1 MDGPRVAAGVTLARE
16 PPFELTFRLEAQD
29 YHALLKNL
37 RWHAVERAV
46 ALLPASGIAAAGAL
60 IGVFALLTL
69 GDAKSESQSWN
80 LAAPITGA
88 VILYVLYRLV
98 VMPRYRRSLFT
109 GQPMALG
116 DTKVVADARGIGS
129 NIAEIV
135 IAMPWSSVIRIVE
148 TDQHIFLLFARLAGV
163 IVPKR
168 AFVSGDQ
175 ARRFTAFVRGMAP
188 APRRG

>member
-1 MDGPRVAAGVTLARE
+1 MDGPRVAAGVMPAHE
-16 PPFELTFRLEAQD
+16 PPFELIFRLDARD
-29 YHALLKNL
+29 YHAFLQNL

-60 IGVFALLTL
+60 IGVFALLAL
-69 GDAKSESQSWN
+69 GTKSAAPTWS
-80 LAAPITGA
+80 LAVPITGA
-88 VILYVLYRLV
+88 LILYILYRFGV
-98 VMPRYRRSLFT
+98 IPHYRRSLFT

-175 ARRFTAFVRGMAP
+175 ARRFTAFVRSMAP

>member
-1 MDGPRVAAGVTLARE
+1 MDGPRVAAGVMPAHE
-16 PPFELTFRLEAQD
+16 PPFELIFRLDARD
-29 YHALLKNL
+29 YHAFLQNL
-37 RWHAVERAV
+37 RWHAVERGV

-69 GDAKSESQSWN
+69 GTKSAAPTWS
-80 LAAPITGA
+80 LAVPITGA
-88 VILYVLYRLV
+88 LILYILYRFG
-98 VMPRYRRSLFT
+98 VMPHYRRSLFT

-175 ARRFTAFVRGMAP
+175 ARRFTAFVRSMAP